1 MGTQKA
7 VRGLSECTHTSND
20 CSLHSEFI
28 TSVGRSPVPPRY
40 VDMRHQSGGR
50 LRLALRATASILTL
64 CLLCVPV
71 AASAQKRTAF
81 TFERGS
87 GDGTGLWRAGILRD
101 WRDWMVS
108 ENWKMIVAWE
118 VQVGMWA
125 AHSGPASHRPVAELG
140 VTPVVRLERESVGNA
155 TLYFEGA
162 VGAHLIS
169 RNRVHERLDMS
180 SAYQFGDHLGVGV
193 RLGQTPWLE
202 VTFRHQHLSNASTV
216 PPNDGVNFN
225 IIRVVYFLQ

>member
-1 MGTQKA
+1 
-7 VRGLSECTHTSND
+7 
-20 CSLHSEFI
+20 
-28 TSVGRSPVPPRY
+28 
-40 VDMRHQSGGR
+40 MRCLFGGR
-50 LRLALRATASILTL
+50 LRQVLRATTMLALF
-64 CLLCVPV
+64 LLAPV
-71 AASAQKRTAF
+71 TAAAQRHTAF
-81 TFERGS
+81 TFEHGS
-87 GDGTGLWRAGILRD
+87 GDGTGLWRAGILHD

-108 ENWKMIVAWE
+108 ENWKTVVAWE

-125 AHSGPASHRPVAELG
+125 AHSGPASHHPVAELG
-140 VTPVVRLERESVGNA
+140 VTPVVRLERESMGNA

-169 RNRVHERLDMS
+169 RNRVHDRLDMS

-193 RLGQTPWLE
+193 RLGQAPWLE

-225 IIRVVYFLQ
+225 IIRVVYYLQ